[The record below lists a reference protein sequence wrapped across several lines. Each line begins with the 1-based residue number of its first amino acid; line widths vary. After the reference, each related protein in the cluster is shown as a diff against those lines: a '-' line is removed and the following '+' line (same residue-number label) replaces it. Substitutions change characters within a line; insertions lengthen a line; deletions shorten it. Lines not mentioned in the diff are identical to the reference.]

1 MAIARLCYFN
11 IRKIMYLPQ
20 IFSETNPTVLSDFI
34 QTHPLGT
41 LISLQNGVPQAD
53 LLPFYV
59 VQDGDKITLVTHIAK
74 ANPLAHHAHK
84 ADVMVLFYGEQGY
97 ITPNW
102 YPTKHIHHRHVPT
115 WNYEVVE
122 VRGQA
127 TLFDDFKGLMRAVGT
142 LTNIHEKEQP
152 TAWKMKDAPADYLA
166 DELKDIVGLTID
178 VDTMVGKFK
187 LSQNREQVDFD
198 GVVSGLTKSG
208 QAKLAQAVARTRY
221 QMSDNDD
228 SK

>member
-1 MAIARLCYFN
+1 
-11 IRKIMYLPQ
+11 MYLPP
-20 IFSETNPTVLSDFI
+20 IFTETDPAILTDFI
-34 QTHPLGT
+34 QAHPLGT

-59 VQDGDKITLVTHIAK
+59 VQDGDKITLVAHIAK

-102 YPTKHIHHRHVPT
+102 YPSKHIHHRHVPT

-122 VRGQA
+122 VRGRMS
-127 TLFDDFKGLMRAVGT
+127 LFDDAKSLMRAVGT

-166 DELKDIVGLTID
+166 DELKNIVGLTIE
-178 VDTMVGKFK
+178 VGTMMGKFK
-187 LSQNREQVDFD
+187 LSQNREQADFD
-198 GVVSGLTKSG
+198 GVVSGLTERG
-208 QAKLAQAVARTRY
+208 QTKLAQAVARTRY
-221 QMSDNDD
+221 HIKDNDD

>member
-1 MAIARLCYFN
+1 
-11 IRKIMYLPQ
+11 MYLPP
-20 IFSETNPTVLSDFI
+20 IFTENDPTILTKFI

-41 LISLQNGVPQAD
+41 LISLQNGAPQAD

-59 VQDGDKITLVTHIAK
+59 VQDGDKLTLIAHIAK
-74 ANPLAHHAHK
+74 ANPLANHAHG

-102 YPTKHIHHRHVPT
+102 YPSKQIHHRHVPT

-122 VRGQA
+122 VRGRA
-127 TLFDDFKGLMRAVGT
+127 SLFDDVKGLMRAVGT
-142 LTNIHEKEQP
+142 LTNIHEKEQK

-166 DELKDIVGLTID
+166 DEIQGIVGLTIE

-187 LSQNREQVDFD
+187 LSQNREQADFD
-198 GVVSGLTKSG
+198 GVVSGLAESG
-208 QAKLAQAVARTRY
+208 QVGLAGSVTRTRV
-221 QMSDNDD
+221 
-228 SK
+228 